1 MVNNE
6 INYKNYK
13 MNEMGIMTGI
23 SDCEMESC

>member
-6 INYKNYK
+6 INYKNDK
-13 MNEMGIMTGI
+13 MNERGIMTGI